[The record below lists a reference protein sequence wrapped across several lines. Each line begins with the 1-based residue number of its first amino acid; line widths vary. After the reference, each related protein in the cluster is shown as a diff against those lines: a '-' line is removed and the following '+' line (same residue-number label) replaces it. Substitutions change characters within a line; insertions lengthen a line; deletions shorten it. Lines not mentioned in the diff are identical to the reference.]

1 MKKILVARSM
11 YEHMPENLASEFVEQ
26 IGAQGNVRMERIV
39 SHGQS
44 SPPGFWYDQEEYEWV
59 ILLKGAAAIRF
70 EKCDHVVE
78 LTEGMYLQIPAHTK
92 HRVEWTKVNTE
103 TIWLAIYVG

>member
-1 MKKILVARSM
+1 M
-11 YEHMPENLASEFVEQ
+11 YEDVSKNLPCEFVEQ
-26 IGAQGNVRMERIV
+26 IGGQENVRIERIV
-39 SHGQS
+39 SKGQS

-59 ILLKGAAAIRF
+59 VLLKGAAGIRF
-70 EKCDHVVE
+70 EEGDHVVE
-78 LTEGMYLQIPAHTK
+78 LTEGMYVNIPAHTK